1 MSTKE
6 MINPLIVW
14 QRLRAGNENLDTLPG
29 RREDLTGVRPI
40 AAMFSCSDA
49 GLSPSMVFGPNS
61 GALLDVSNWGH
72 VIDTGVIA
80 TLEYAAE
87 TLEIP
92 LIVVVGHQDCD
103 AIRTAMRSWNDA
115 TVPGG
120 ATRAVVEH
128 VFGSIVRRGTGAD
141 SVDAVTTAHAVE
153 TGLALLERSPIIARR
168 VNAQK
173 CGIVCATA
181 GAADGRL
188 TVHATVGAVGAADG
202 TLLECV

>member
-1 MSTKE
+1 MSTNE
-6 MINPLIVW
+6 TINPLIAW
-14 QRLRAGNENLDTLPG
+14 QRLRAGNEDLDNSPG
-29 RREDLTGVRPI
+29 RREGLADTRPV
-40 AAMFSCSDA
+40 AAVFNCSDA
-49 GLSPSMVFGPNS
+49 GLSPSRMFGPGS
-61 GALLDVSNWGH
+61 GALIEVSNWGH

-80 TLEYAAE
+80 TLEYAVE
-87 TLEIP
+87 TLEVP
-92 LIVVVGHQDCD
+92 LIVVIGHPDCD
-103 AIRTAMRSWNDA
+103 AIRIAMRSWNDA

-128 VFGSIVRRGTGAD
+128 VIWSIVRRGTGTD
-141 SVDAVTTAHAVE
+141 SIDAVTTAHAVE

-181 GAADGRL
+181 GVADSRL

-202 TLLECV
+202 SLLERV

>member
-1 MSTKE
+1 MSTNE
-6 MINPLIVW
+6 TINPLIVW
-14 QRLRAGNENLDTLPG
+14 QRLRAGNEDLDNSSG
-29 RREDLTGVRPI
+29 RREGLSGTRPV
-40 AAMFSCSDA
+40 AAVFNCSDA
-49 GLSPSMVFGPNS
+49 RLSPSTVFGPGS
-61 GALLDVSNWGH
+61 GALIEVSNWGH

-80 TLEYAAE
+80 TLEYAVE
-87 TLEIP
+87 TLEVP
-92 LIVVVGHQDCD
+92 LIVVIGHPDCD

-128 VFGSIVRRGTGAD
+128 VIGSIVRRGTGTE
-141 SVDAVTTAHAVE
+141 SIDAVTTAHAVE

-181 GAADGRL
+181 GAAGSRL
-188 TVHATVGAVGAADG
+188 TVHATVGAVGVADG
-202 TLLECV
+202 SLLERV